1 MRFHIHEMKFEI
13 IEEHRLQIKMSSE
26 EMPCEADWAETV
38 IDTDAVVPRQDTT
51 ETSGDDAAPEM
62 MSDQDDDDDMELF
75 CGCEQCE
82 CALLLFY
89 PDYLAFI
96 KRLSAS
102 EIDIMTTSRHRT
114 MQCGYRTIQGFID
127 ALWSSDT
134 TVTDDDDHILDVWKV
149 VDESCFCHSQLYI
162 WKKQMAAR
170 KLING

>member
-1 MRFHIHEMKFEI
+1 MSDEMD
-13 IEEHRLQIKMSSE
+13 
-26 EMPCEADWAETV
+26 EMPCEADWAETA
-38 IDTDAVVPRQDTT
+38 IDTDAVVPGYETT
-51 ETSGDDAAPEM
+51 EMLNGGDTAEM
-62 MSDQDDDDDMELF
+62 MTGQDDDDDMELF

-102 EIDIMTTSRHRT
+102 EIDSMTASHQHT
-114 MQCGYRTIQGFID
+114 MHCGYRTIQGFIN
-127 ALWSSDT
+127 ALWSSGT
-134 TVTDDDDHILDVWKV
+134 TVADDDAHILDVWKV

-162 WKKQMAAR
+162 WKKQMVAR